1 LWKQSGTE
9 LAIISGMKA
18 RIDRMSGTQ
27 KTRGNTNESIR
38 ECFHLLA
45 KSCERYGEME
55 RSAAPEVV
63 MDMERLLIWKRIM
76 FLFNVDPDRRN

>member
-1 LWKQSGTE
+1 M
-9 LAIISGMKA
+9 I
-18 RIDRMSGTQ
+18 
-27 KTRGNTNESIR
+27 ESIR

-55 RSAAPEVV
+55 RSEAPEVV

>member
-1 LWKQSGTE
+1 LWRWFGTE
-9 LAIISGMKA
+9 LAEVSGMKA

-27 KTRGNTNESIR
+27 KTRGDINESVR

-55 RSAAPEVV
+55 RSEAPEVV
-63 MDMERLLIWKRIM
+63 MDMEKLLIWKRIM
-76 FLFNVDPDRRN
+76 FLFNADPDRRN

>member
-1 LWKQSGTE
+1 
-9 LAIISGMKA
+9 
-18 RIDRMSGTQ
+18 MSGIQ
-27 KTRGNTNESIR
+27 KTRGNINESIR

-55 RSAAPEVV
+55 SSKAPQVI

-76 FLFNVDPDRRN
+76 FLFNMDPDRRN